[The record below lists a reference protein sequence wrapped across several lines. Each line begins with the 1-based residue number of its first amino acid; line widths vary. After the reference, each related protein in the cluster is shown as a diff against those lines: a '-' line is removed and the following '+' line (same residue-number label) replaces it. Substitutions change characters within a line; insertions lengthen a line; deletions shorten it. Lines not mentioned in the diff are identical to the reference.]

1 MSVASDYTLDVQ
13 ADDAWSINVQQP
25 KPSPS
30 DPMPPQTFSG
40 KGMSV
45 SPLLALADG
54 AVKFKLQHNGA
65 KEFTV
70 WLLDQN
76 GVRLSQ
82 LAHAAGN
89 FNGAMS
95 EDVAAG
101 TCLLDITADCN
112 WTISVEQ

>member
-1 MSVASDYTLDVQ
+1 MARAGSVSVASDYTLDVQ

-30 DPMPPQTFSG
+30 DPMSPQTFSG

-45 SPLLALADG
+45 SPLLARA
-54 AVKFKLQHNGA
+54 
-65 KEFTV
+65 T
-70 WLLDQN
+70 
-76 GVRLSQ
+76 
-82 LAHAAGN
+82 GN